1 MAMGII
7 EVGEHYMYSK
17 YSIALVII
25 VVGMAWGKPRGCV
38 HIKVSIINKEYLIW
52 SCCTEYT
59 PHTGNMNILYS
70 VQYMWTAVPYTDIL
84 FPASPPC
91 VHRRII
97 RQRSSLLFG
106 GRT

>member
-17 YSIALVII
+17 YSIALGII

-70 VQYMWTAVPYTDIL
+70 ICGQLYHTLTY
-84 FPASPPC
+84 FF
-91 VHRRII
+91 
-97 RQRSSLLFG
+97 LLL
-106 GRT
+106 RHAYIEE